1 MGLFDIIVLSNTN
14 EDIIMICLFDE
25 DEVQYSEH
33 DIAWMNRDWEAVQ
46 KLADSFKEKPEN
58 EFFMILNNINTAK
71 RELPVGNIDSYSKF
85 AIDNMLSKHTDCIH
99 AVYMSNMLLHG
110 LSDQAHHNYIIN
122 AVPYGKRFA
131 KAVKIEESYKDKFVI
146 QLLMKFYKVNPSK
159 ATEYHD
165 LLKHK
170 GKLDEV
176 LQQTKGFVTDDFVKS
191 ITKNVKEQKEL
202 KRML

>member
-1 MGLFDIIVLSNTN
+1 
-14 EDIIMICLFDE
+14 MICLFDE

-58 EFFMILNNINTAK
+58 EFFTVLNNINMAK
-71 RELPVGNIDSYSKF
+71 QKLHVGNMDSYSKY
-85 AIDNMLSKHTDCIH
+85 AIDAMLSKHTDCIH

-110 LSDQAHHNYIIN
+110 LSDQAHHNYLVNSI
-122 AVPYGKRFA
+122 PSGKRFA
-131 KAVKIEESYKDKFVI
+131 KSVKLDDPIKDKFII
-146 QLLMKFYKVNPSK
+146 QLLAKFYKVNINK
-159 ATEYHD
+159 AIEYRS
-165 LLKHK
+165 LLEHK
-170 GKLDEV
+170 GKLDLV
-176 LQQTKGFVTDDFVKS
+176 LQQVKGFVTDDFVKS